1 MKTLSVCLCAAWSA
15 QSFYHTSIF
24 LQKKTKTLD
33 ICGMHWDQ
41 GFYCCQATFDVVFK
55 EPFYWKWSMCWYL
68 KKEKKPGSKM
78 QSFFSLCKQRG
89 SVCCKG
95 RSLVDEQHGVSSTAN
110 SPMGLVFLLLQCRR
124 EWNSGLDIDWMG
136 PECSLQPL
144 ICYLEALWRRE
155 ETVMKQYPKTL
166 TGTKCNFRYS

>member
-1 MKTLSVCLCAAWSA
+1 MKTLSVCYCITPA
-15 QSFYHTSIF
+15 YPCKNK
-24 LQKKTKTLD
+24 QKKPLD
-33 ICGMHWDQ
+33 ICGDALRSRI
-41 GFYCCQATFDVVFK
+41 FTVVKQLLMLCLKSF
-55 EPFYWKWSMCWYL
+55 FTGSGLCADIL

-78 QSFFSLCKQRG
+78 QSFFPLCKQRG

-110 SPMGLVFLLLQCRR
+110 SPTGLVFLLLQCRR

-144 ICYLEALWRRE
+144 ICYLEALRRRE
-155 ETVMKQYPKTL
+155 RERKPLWDNIRKH
-166 TGTKCNFRYS
+166 